1 MALLMDTSI
10 LVLRVELVGPWSSRH
25 LYFFFQFP
33 RKVGSNCNRSWLCH
47 RICADYTWPDKS
59 KKVNGQNSICVYLYL
74 YFFGQVV
81 LQPRACLMLG
91 HATHTHDMLPN
102 ELPLPPAASL
112 RRCRAAATTP
122 RLPLQYT
129 AHAASHPGALPKQL
143 HPSLLLH
150 PLLVPTLALL
160 HFPKEKQQSWHNF
173 VAIEIL
179 T

>member
-1 MALLMDTSI
+1 M
-10 LVLRVELVGPWSSRH
+10 
-25 LYFFFQFP
+25 
-33 RKVGSNCNRSWLCH
+33 
-47 RICADYTWPDKS
+47 
-59 KKVNGQNSICVYLYL
+59 KKVSADFFCQIIMGSLLNSNVPERRSVRC
-74 YFFGQVV
+74 
-81 LQPRACLMLG
+81 
-91 HATHTHDMLPN
+91 
-102 ELPLPPAASL
+102 PAAT
-112 RRCRAAATTP
+112 AP

-143 HPSLLLH
+143 HPSPLLH